1 MSPELDAAAEGLAYL
16 VGDVNG
22 VVSVTAG
29 KGCIMVQVSNGTAAG
44 EIRSSHGGAYDGHP
58 IVIQKG
64 MPATAGILTL
74 PAGVR
79 RLTALPRSGFLEAC
93 LCSGIDNELASRDQ
107 RG

>member
-44 EIRSSHGGAYDGHP
+44 EIRSRYGHAYDSHP
-58 IVIQKG
+58 IVVQKG

-74 PAGVR
+74 YPAE
-79 RLTALPRSGFLEAC
+79 S
-93 LCSGIDNELASRDQ
+93 DN
-107 RG
+107 